1 MATTRPVSSK
11 REVDPRIERS
21 RQVILGAALEELGEI
36 GYGGFAIESVA
47 ARAGVGKSTIYR
59 HWPDKLALIADA
71 FQTFHEDTLPDTE
84 TGSPREKVGR
94 VLRHVA
100 EVVAS
105 STFSSCI
112 PALIDAAER
121 DQKLRKFYL
130 RFQREARQPLIRVI
144 ADGVA
149 DGSFSPRTDPELAA
163 FALLGTV
170 FFCRLM
176 TSKRFDP
183 SSADDLIDTILS
195 PGSCSR
201 ARPSSEPPKRRQG
214 PLRKP
219 SMID

>member
-1 MATTRPVSSK
+1 MSTMRPAPPK
-11 REVDPRIERS
+11 RGADPRIERS
-21 RQVILGAALEELGEI
+21 RQVILSAALEELGEI

-71 FQTFHEDTLPDTE
+71 FQTFHEDSLPDVE
-84 TGSPREKVGR
+84 SGSPREKVAR

-100 EVVAS
+100 EIVAS

-121 DQKLRKFYL
+121 DESLRKFYI
-130 RFQREARQPLIRVI
+130 RFQREARQPLIKVI

-149 DGSFSPRTDPELAA
+149 DGSFSSRIDPEIAA
-163 FALLGTV
+163 FALLGAI

-176 TSKRFDP
+176 TSKRFNP
-183 SSADDLIDTILS
+183 KSAEDLIDTVL
-195 PGSCSR
+195 GTADGR
-201 ARPSSEPPKRRQG
+201 E
-214 PLRKP
+214 
-219 SMID
+219 

>member
-1 MATTRPVSSK
+1 MTTTRASLA
-11 REVDPRIERS
+11 RRGVDPRIERS
-21 RQVILGAALEELGEI
+21 RQVILEAALAELGEI
-36 GYGGFAIESVA
+36 GYGGFTIESVA
-47 ARAGVGKSTIYR
+47 SRAGVGKSTIYR

-71 FQTFHEDTLPDTE
+71 FQTFHENTLPDVE
-84 TGSPREKVGR
+84 SGSPREKVTR

-121 DQKLRKFYL
+121 DRNLRKFYI
-130 RFQREARQPLIRVI
+130 RFQREARQPLIDVI

-149 DGSFSPRTDPELAA
+149 DGSFPSHVDPELAA
-163 FALLGTV
+163 FALLGAI

-183 SSADDLIDTILS
+183 ENANDLIGVVLGT
-195 PGSCSR
+195 PTHHMR
-201 ARPSSEPPKRRQG
+201 
-214 PLRKP
+214 
-219 SMID
+219 